1 MSQIGLPFDWARQIS
16 EGGFLAGDA
25 NMLALRHIEGW
36 QDWPLP
42 VAIVSGPARSG
53 KSLLGRYFATI
64 SGGTVI
70 DDSERRADEALFH
83 AWNRARD
90 SGSPLLLISRDLP
103 EAWPVTLPDLKSR
116 LAAAPHVRIGE
127 PDDRLMQ
134 ALIERG
140 LAQGGAAFSSDVP
153 AWLARRTERSYA
165 AIASL
170 LEWLNTLSLA
180 SLRKISV
187 PLLKEEMQNS
197 GFLPIASENLE
208 EISDPDQYGKSSDNV

>member
-36 QDWPLP
+36 RDWPLP
-42 VAIVSGPARSG
+42 ISILSGPARSG
-53 KSLLGRYFATI
+53 KSLLGRYFTDI

-70 DDSERRADEALFH
+70 DDAQGQADDALFH
-83 AWNRARD
+83 AWNIARD
-90 SGSPLLLISRDLP
+90 SGTPLLLISRDAP
-103 EAWPVTLPDLKSR
+103 DAWPVTLPDLRSR
-116 LAAAPHVRIGE
+116 LAAAAHVRIAE

-134 ALIERG
+134 ALIESG
-140 LAQGGAAFSSDVP
+140 LAQGGAAFSADVP

-165 AIASL
+165 AIAAL

-197 GFLPIASENLE
+197 GFLHIGTGYSEGDSE
-208 EISDPDQYGKSSDNV
+208 PDQHGKSSDNV